1 MWIRRSQRAASGV
14 SIRGDP
20 IGLIK
25 MQASAPLTPSA
36 DQAPGLFSTMMF
48 LINSLSGFSSARFLS
63 AVRHC
68 STNALSSTPISSLT
82 ASGPLRLS
90 CKPFM
95 ESTRAQICARELVS
109 RALDHKPATTYPATK
124 QNASATT
131 APNLYTVGL
140 HLVVGMPVFPVLT
153 LSLTAKASALRGA
166 RRRHLAPS
174 PLRRPP
180 LPTDTESFDINL
192 RPASADDV
200 GDHPRAHSTLILA
213 SLMIFSYFAISSR
226 M

>member
-1 MWIRRSQRAASGV
+1 
-14 SIRGDP
+14 
-20 IGLIK
+20 
-25 MQASAPLTPSA
+25 
-36 DQAPGLFSTMMF
+36 
-48 LINSLSGFSSARFLS
+48 
-63 AVRHC
+63 
-68 STNALSSTPISSLT
+68 
-82 ASGPLRLS
+82 
-90 CKPFM
+90 M

-109 RALDHKPATTYPATK
+109 RALDHKSATTYPATK
-124 QNASATT
+124 QNASATI

-153 LSLTAKASALRGA
+153 LALMGKASALRGA

-200 GDHPRAHSTLILA
+200 GDHAR
-213 SLMIFSYFAISSR
+213 SLHLDLGVLDDFLVFRHLVANVGRELFTARPDRIESKRIQALLHVR
-226 M
+226 QCQ